1 MNISV
6 QTIEAQ
12 AFFKKSSSSKYHI
25 LLASKPVSYETD
37 GINYVSESRSVI
49 FLAPYQNFKV
59 LNAID
64 SHL

>member
-37 GINYVSESRSVI
+37 GINYVLESRSVI